1 MKTLNLH
8 HSCIYFSLPSKIE
21 HEGSVLVVSD
31 SLVAPLYLTSFLS
44 RIKAPSVFSYVL
56 PSGEE
61 SKNPQELFNLLE
73 YALSCKLDRKSVM
86 ISLGGGVVSDIV
98 GLASGLYM
106 RGIEFYSVPTTLL
119 AQVDASVGGKTA
131 INSPQGK
138 NLIGLFHQPSKVFI
152 SPSFLSTL
160 PQREFNSGLA
170 EVIKMAICFDR
181 SLFDSLFSSQW
192 LKENL
197 EEVIYRSI
205 ALKAH
210 IVKQDEKENS
220 LRASLNYG
228 HTFGHIIEQEGGYK
242 TYLHG
247 EAVSMG
253 MVMANS
259 LAHLLNG
266 FSSAQEVIDLLTL
279 YSLPTHYLI
288 SDCEHFFQALFLDKK
303 TQNHKIKFILP
314 TTIGNYEFAYPSKE
328 EIIQTLKEFA
338 K

>member
-8 HSCIYFSLPSKIE
+8 NSSIHFSLPSKICI
-21 HEGSVLVVSD
+21 EGSVLLVSD
-31 SLVAPLYLTSFLS
+31 SCVAPLYLQDILS
-44 RIKAPSVFSYVL
+44 RIQAPRVFSYVL

-106 RGIEFYSVPTTLL
+106 RGIEFYSIPTTLL
-119 AQVDASVGGKTA
+119 AQVDASVGGKTG

-152 SPSFLSTL
+152 SSSFLSTL
-160 PQREFNSGLA
+160 PQREFNAGMA

-181 SLFDSLFSSQW
+181 SLFDSLFSPQW
-192 LKENL
+192 LKANL
-197 EEVIYRSI
+197 EEVIYRSV

-210 IVKQDEKENS
+210 VVEQDERESN

-247 EAVSMG
+247 EAISMG
-253 MVMANS
+253 MVMANA
-259 LAHLLNG
+259 LAKLLNG
-266 FSSAQEVIDLLTL
+266 FAESKEVIDLLCA
-279 YSLPTHYLI
+279 YHLPTHYVI
-288 SDCEHFFQALFLDKK
+288 PNQEHFFQALFLDKK
-303 TQNHKIKFILP
+303 TQNQQIKFILP
-314 TTIGNYEFAYPSKE
+314 KTIGEYEFAYPKSE
-328 EIIQTLKEFA
+328 EIIEVLREFR
-338 K
+338 